1 MAKSL
6 KGVSIETLNATRKA
20 FVRKTLRKEF
30 TDFFT
35 TMTSSTDR
43 WPDISDTELID
54 AIADSLIT
62 MGERRKMGAA
72 MLQTLVYEL
81 QDRTDKY

>member
-1 MAKSL
+1 MSKSL
-6 KGVSIETLNATRKA
+6 KGVNLDTLNATCKA

-35 TMTSSTDR
+35 TMTSSTDQ

-54 AIADSLIT
+54 AIADSLIV

-81 QDRTDKY
+81 QDRTNKH

>member
-1 MAKSL
+1 MSKSL

-20 FVRKTLRKEF
+20 LVRKTLRKEF
-30 TDFFT
+30 YDFFT
-35 TMTSSTDR
+35 TMASSTDQ

-54 AIADSLIT
+54 AIADSLIA

-81 QDRTDKY
+81 QDRANKY

>member
-1 MAKSL
+1 MSKSL
-6 KGVSIETLNATRKA
+6 KGVNIETLNATRKA

-30 TDFFT
+30 YDFFT
-35 TMTSSTDR
+35 TMASSTDQ

-54 AIADSLIT
+54 AIADSLIA

-81 QDRTDKY
+81 QDRANKY